1 MDRGYGELV
10 KTCNLTDLD
19 SGVDYNVR
27 VTAVGDGLTYIDSSP
42 STTTTFTT
50 LGELSPPVINFTIFN
65 DFASIAPFSLDVAVE
80 DTIVD
85 V

>member
-10 KTCNLTDLD
+10 KTCNLTALD

-27 VTAVGDGLTYIDSSP
+27 VTAVGDGLTYVDSTP

-50 LGELSPPVINFTIFN
+50 LDEQSPFIDFTIFN
-65 DFASIAPFSLDVAVE
+65 SFANVAPFSLDVAVE
-80 DTIVD
+80 DTIAD